1 MQRIHDANLVRQIL
15 TLFSSI
21 LMPKNTLIHDNL
33 QLDMLYV
40 DSKILHNHTYQSILM
55 PTNQTSLGPE
65 AAIYRH
71 GFKNT
76 LMLFYLYVDG
86 SFLLTLPIVEW
97 DRFNH
102 FHFSITWQP
111 HSSLNAVCEDVCH
124 AQ

>member
-65 AAIYRH
+65 A
-71 GFKNT
+71 
-76 LMLFYLYVDG
+76 
-86 SFLLTLPIVEW
+86 
-97 DRFNH
+97 
-102 FHFSITWQP
+102 
-111 HSSLNAVCEDVCH
+111 
-124 AQ
+124 